1 MALFNKTISAIL
13 PFIPRTFAKPFA
25 SRYVAGVTVD
35 EALNVMS
42 VKDGEVSWATQDTS
56 VSSSHSLTIDTTA
69 SVLAGTYQGKRV

>member
-35 EALNVMS
+35 EANITLKLACKRQVRS
-42 VKDGEVSWATQDTS
+42 VNF
-56 VSSSHSLTIDTTA
+56 LPF
-69 SVLAGTYQGKRV
+69 